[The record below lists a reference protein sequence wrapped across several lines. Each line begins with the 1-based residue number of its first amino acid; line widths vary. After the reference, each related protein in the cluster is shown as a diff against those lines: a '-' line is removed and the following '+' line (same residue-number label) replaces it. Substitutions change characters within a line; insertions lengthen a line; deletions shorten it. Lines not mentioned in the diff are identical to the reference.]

1 MSATGREK
9 GKRDKGGGPTL
20 QVNVQS
26 RSRHPAVGYEA
37 LTISSSAAGG
47 WRSLEPR
54 PRQINGLV

>member
-9 GKRDKGGGPTL
+9 GKGTKVGALHFRLMYKAGAGARL
-20 QVNVQS
+20 L
-26 RSRHPAVGYEA
+26 GYEA
-37 LTISSSAAGG
+37 LTISSSASGE